1 MSSLLASVLLLIAL
15 MLGAVLLFDLWRSY
29 RIRRARQATTDTS
42 KPQGRAVAKAN
53 AGESRAASG
62 AHLPVDPEPLPA
74 QFAGLA
80 SEGWAAS
87 DQVGRT
93 DTRSTAHT
101 GANVSGALADASL
114 PAPVAEPGAHADLSK
129 AHAPTV
135 SPESSDARRQ
145 SRDEPA
151 LGESILPSS
160 GALPNGRA
168 EPSLGSLFE
177 RESVNPVHAKP
188 NPVQSGADPGQSRPT
203 PAQTPPVAVEV
214 KETSPGRARERTE
227 PLADLGSGRA
237 AQRAGAHGKAAPA
250 TLSERTDCV
259 LVLRSPQ
266 ALEADRVMLLVQD
279 FRRVGAKPVLIEA
292 CSSVI
297 EQPVAP
303 RVSTGGHPDPKDT
316 LSPVEPPW
324 QGLVPGQQYRAL
336 RMGVLMANRA
346 GPLNAMEFSDFVT
359 RVRQLSERLGC
370 RVVAPDMAGVLSRA
384 RVLDAECMRLDA
396 QVGLNVLTEQALS
409 PAQLAGLAAPLAIS
423 ERGNNRYAR
432 LTGQGQIVFSVAL
445 SDQPN
450 RLSLLLDVP
459 RVPESLRPWSAMAD
473 CARIAAQHLDGK
485 LVDDTGRDL
494 SERAVDQIGL
504 QLAHRYRELDAAGL
518 TAGSAAALRVFN

>member
-1 MSSLLASVLLLIAL
+1 
-15 MLGAVLLFDLWRSY
+15 
-29 RIRRARQATTDTS
+29 
-42 KPQGRAVAKAN
+42 
-53 AGESRAASG
+53 
-62 AHLPVDPEPLPA
+62 
-74 QFAGLA
+74 
-80 SEGWAAS
+80 
-87 DQVGRT
+87 
-93 DTRSTAHT
+93 
-101 GANVSGALADASL
+101 
-114 PAPVAEPGAHADLSK
+114 
-129 AHAPTV
+129 
-135 SPESSDARRQ
+135 
-145 SRDEPA
+145 
-151 LGESILPSS
+151 
-160 GALPNGRA
+160 
-168 EPSLGSLFE
+168 
-177 RESVNPVHAKP
+177 
-188 NPVQSGADPGQSRPT
+188 
-203 PAQTPPVAVEV
+203 
-214 KETSPGRARERTE
+214 
-227 PLADLGSGRA
+227 
-237 AQRAGAHGKAAPA
+237 
-250 TLSERTDCV
+250 
-259 LVLRSPQ
+259 
-266 ALEADRVMLLVQD
+266 
-279 FRRVGAKPVLIEA
+279 
-292 CSSVI
+292 
-297 EQPVAP
+297 
-303 RVSTGGHPDPKDT
+303 
-316 LSPVEPPW
+316 
-324 QGLVPGQQYRAL
+324 
-336 RMGVLMANRA
+336 MGVLMANRA